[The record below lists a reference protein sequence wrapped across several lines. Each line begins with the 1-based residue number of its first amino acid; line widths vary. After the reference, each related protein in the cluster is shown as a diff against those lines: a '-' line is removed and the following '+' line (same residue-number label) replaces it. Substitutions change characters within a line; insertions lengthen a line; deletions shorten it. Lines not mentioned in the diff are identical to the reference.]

1 MFASLTQLSD
11 LLESYGGHE
20 LAAGFTILEENI
32 PAFREAVCQL
42 ARNYY
47 HKSGLRTL
55 LRVDCAVPAE
65 LLTMANVEALSSME
79 PCGAGCPRPVFL
91 LEHLQIE
98 HLTPVGG
105 GRHLRLRL
113 HQGRIWLNAICFSA
127 TAESLDISEGE
138 LVDLACTL
146 QINEFRGNRSVQVN
160 LLDVRPSCPCPCPD
174 DESPYHRLADRTLE
188 PEEVAELMPERQAL
202 GDVWR
207 YLSACG
213 PRFQVEPVCLCRKI
227 VRGTGR
233 PLGLSQLLTCL
244 DIFQEGGLL
253 TLERQHK
260 FITITLTA
268 GAPKADLTQ
277 SDTMRYLQQLKES

>member
-1 MFASLTQLSD
+1 MTNPPTTAWQTGPWRRRKWQAD
-11 LLESYGGHE
+11 AR
-20 LAAGFTILEENI
+20 AAGF
-32 PAFREAVCQL
+32 
-42 ARNYY
+42 
-47 HKSGLRTL
+47 
-55 LRVDCAVPAE
+55 
-65 LLTMANVEALSSME
+65 
-79 PCGAGCPRPVFL
+79 
-91 LEHLQIE
+91 
-98 HLTPVGG
+98 
-105 GRHLRLRL
+105 
-113 HQGRIWLNAICFSA
+113 
-127 TAESLDISEGE
+127 
-138 LVDLACTL
+138 
-146 QINEFRGNRSVQVN
+146 
-160 LLDVRPSCPCPCPD
+160 
-174 DESPYHRLADRTLE
+174 
-188 PEEVAELMPERQAL
+188 

>member
-1 MFASLTQLSD
+1 M
-11 LLESYGGHE
+11 
-20 LAAGFTILEENI
+20 
-32 PAFREAVCQL
+32 
-42 ARNYY
+42 
-47 HKSGLRTL
+47 
-55 LRVDCAVPAE
+55 
-65 LLTMANVEALSSME
+65 
-79 PCGAGCPRPVFL
+79 
-91 LEHLQIE
+91 
-98 HLTPVGG
+98 
-105 GRHLRLRL
+105 
-113 HQGRIWLNAICFSA
+113 
-127 TAESLDISEGE
+127 
-138 LVDLACTL
+138 
-146 QINEFRGNRSVQVN
+146 N

-174 DESPYHRLADRTLE
+174 DESPYHRLADRTLA

-253 TLERQHK
+253 TPERQHK